1 MRKCAENHLD
11 ELSRRLDKSKRHA
24 FGRTL
29 RHPAHIDSMNLLHV
43 AGGAKRSAAQ
53 RMGGGFGVGGKAS
66 VTESCVREGYRIQG
80 VEKYKQTEP

>member
-11 ELSRRLDKSKRHA
+11 EASRGLDKSKRHA

-43 AGGAKRSAAQ
+43 AGGAKRSAADGW
-53 RMGGGFGVGGKAS
+53 RVWSWWEGERHGIMRTG
-66 VTESCVREGYRIQG
+66 REG
-80 VEKYKQTEP
+80 V